1 MTGDMA
7 QPSAPPEGNGLRLRV
22 ASAAVI
28 LPVAVGAVWLGSWWF
43 ALLLAAIGGAMGWEW
58 ARLCC
63 PDWLEAMTVLPAA
76 GAAAPMLLLPYGFSA
91 VLWVIAA
98 GAAVLAA
105 LSLRRRMPH
114 RLVLIAGL
122 PYVVLG
128 LACAGWLRNEP
139 VGGLSATIWVVA
151 SVVAT
156 DVGAFFA
163 GRSFKG
169 PKLAPQISPN
179 KTWSGLV
186 GGMLCA
192 AVAGAIFSLLQGGDA
207 VALAAASAV
216 LAVISQG
223 GDLLESKL
231 KRTFHVKDASRLI
244 PGHGGFLDRFDGYL
258 TAMPAAALM
267 SALAGGS
274 PVTWQ

>member
-1 MTGDMA
+1 VTGDMA

-22 ASAAVI
+22 ASAAVL

-43 ALLLAAIGGAMGWEW
+43 ALLLAAIGGAMSWEW

-63 PDWLEAMTVLPAA
+63 PDCIEAMAVMPAA
-76 GAAAPMLLLPYGFSA
+76 GVVAPLLLLPYGFTA
-91 VLWVIAA
+91 VLWVVAV
-98 GAAVLAA
+98 GAALLVA
-105 LSLRRRMPH
+105 LSLRRRVAH
-114 RLVLIAGL
+114 RLVLVAGL

-128 LACAGWLRNEP
+128 LASAGWLRNDP
-139 VGGLSATIWVVA
+139 TGGLSATIWVVA
-151 SVVAT
+151 SVMAT
-156 DVGAFFA
+156 DVGAYFT
-163 GRSFKG
+163 GRALGG
-169 PKLAPQISPN
+169 PKLAPRISPN
-179 KTWSGLV
+179 KTWSGLI

-192 AVAGAIFSLLQGGDA
+192 AAAGAVFGLVVGAG
-207 VALAAASAV
+207 ALALAVGGMV
-216 LAVISQG
+216 LAAISQG

-231 KRTFHVKDASRLI
+231 KRAFHVKDASRLI

>member
-1 MTGDMA
+1 MTVMPA
-7 QPSAPPEGNGLRLRV
+7 
-22 ASAAVI
+22 AAV
-28 LPVAVGAVWLGSWWF
+28 
-43 ALLLAAIGGAMGWEW
+43 
-58 ARLCC
+58 
-63 PDWLEAMTVLPAA
+63 
-76 GAAAPMLLLPYGFSA
+76 AAPLLLLPYGFTA
-91 VLWVIAA
+91 VLWVVAI
-98 GAAVLAA
+98 GGAVLVA
-105 LSLRRRMPH
+105 LLLRRQVAH
-114 RLVLIAGL
+114 RVVLVAGL

-128 LACAGWLRNEP
+128 LASAGWLRNET

-151 SVVAT
+151 AVVAT
-156 DVGAFFA
+156 DVGAYFT
-163 GRSFKG
+163 GRTLKG
-169 PKLAPQISPN
+169 PKLAPHISPN

-192 AVAGAIFSLLQGGDA
+192 AAAGAVFARFAGAAPL
-207 VALAAASAV
+207 ALAAGSAV